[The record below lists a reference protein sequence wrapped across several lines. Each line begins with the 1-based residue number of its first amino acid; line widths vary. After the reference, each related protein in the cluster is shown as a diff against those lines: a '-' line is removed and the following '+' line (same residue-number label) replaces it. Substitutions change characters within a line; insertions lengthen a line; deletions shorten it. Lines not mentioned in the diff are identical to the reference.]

1 MSSIPAN
8 AAPEARQT
16 SRRTLLAL
24 IALTIAPVAASYF
37 TYYVIKPRQAH
48 TVGDLLSIQPLPTL
62 PALNLDG
69 QPTDLRSLRGKWVL
83 LIADS
88 GSCAQSCQN
97 LLFTLRQLRLAQG
110 REMGRIERLM
120 LVRDAVPQ
128 HLPDTAAGVHV
139 WRDTGGLT
147 QRLPVAQQADVS
159 RFIYVIDPL
168 GNQVLRYRDD
178 TEPRAIIRELGKLL
192 KNNQGLG

>member
-1 MSSIPAN
+1 
-8 AAPEARQT
+8 
-16 SRRTLLAL
+16 
-24 IALTIAPVAASYF
+24 
-37 TYYVIKPRQAH
+37 
-48 TVGDLLSIQPLPTL
+48 LPTL

-69 QPTDLRSLRGKWVL
+69 LPTDLRSLRGKWVL
-83 LIADS
+83 LMADS
-88 GSCAQSCQN
+88 GSCTQSCQN

-120 LVRDAVPQ
+120 LVRDTVPQ
-128 HLPDTAAGVHV
+128 HLPDTTAGVHI
-139 WRDTGGLT
+139 WRDTGGLM

>member
-1 MSSIPAN
+1 M
-8 AAPEARQT
+8 
-16 SRRTLLAL
+16 
-24 IALTIAPVAASYF
+24 
-37 TYYVIKPRQAH
+37 
-48 TVGDLLSIQPLPTL
+48 
-62 PALNLDG
+62 
-69 QPTDLRSLRGKWVL
+69 
-83 LIADS
+83 ADS
-88 GSCAQSCQN
+88 GSCTQSCQN

-120 LVRDAVPQ
+120 LVRDTVPQ

-139 WRDTGGLT
+139 WRDTGGLM

>member
-8 AAPEARQT
+8 AAPETRQT

-37 TYYVIKPRQAH
+37 TYYVIKPSQAH

-62 PALNLDG
+62 PALDIDG
-69 QPTDLRSLRGKWVL
+69 RQTDLRSLRGKWVL
-83 LIADS
+83 LMVDS
-88 GSCAQSCQN
+88 GTCTQHCQN
-97 LLFTLRQLRLAQG
+97 MLFTLRQLRLAQG

-120 LVRDAVPQ
+120 LARDAVPQ

-139 WRDTGGLT
+139 WHDTGGLM

-192 KNNQGLG
+192 KNNKGLG